1 MMTSLSVPEIWE
13 KIHANRP
20 WGRYPSEESVR
31 FFMAN
36 RDRSEDAPRVLDI
49 GAGAGAVS
57 WFMARN
63 GAHVTALEGS
73 PSALRQLERT
83 LEFFHVANGV
93 TSLEGDITA
102 PGALISGTFDL
113 LVDHYALASNHE
125 QKLRNALPIY
135 RGLLAPGGRM
145 LSCLFG
151 PLCSGL
157 ETGTRV
163 GSNTWEGITEG
174 ALANT
179 GVSSLWTL
187 DQAASLFH
195 DAGFRIAYK
204 ERQIHERES
213 IVVEKIILW
222 ADPR

>member
-1 MMTSLSVPEIWE
+1 MKTISVPEIWE

-36 RDRSEDAPRVLDI
+36 RDRSGGAPRVLDI

-63 GAHVTALEGS
+63 GAQVTALEGS
-73 PSALRQLERT
+73 PSALRQLEQT
-83 LEFFHVANGV
+83 LEFFHVASGV

-102 PGALISGTFDL
+102 PGTLVSGAFEL
-113 LVDHYALASNHE
+113 LVDHYALLCNHE
-125 QKLRNALPIY
+125 RKLRDALAIY

-157 ETGTRV
+157 GTGILV
-163 GSNTWEGITEG
+163 APNTWKGITEG
-174 ALANT
+174 VLANT
-179 GVSSLWTL
+179 GVSSIWTL
-187 DQAASLFH
+187 DQAADLFH
-195 DAGFRIAYK
+195 EAGFKIAYK

-213 IVVEKIILW
+213 VVVEKIILW